1 MKEILTLLLSCITC
15 RGLGLKGSLHVQ
27 DCALL
32 SVQGHHTYY
41 QVTDGQELVTSTW
54 DTRSQLVSC
63 SVDQDDGTVSS
74 FLTQCSRQDDVLY
87 SSYGGFDEARVA
99 CLYFLQS
106 NQPVRRIESNDQHAR
121 VKRGFTYPGTLWC
134 GAGNNADKET
144 DLGEHRE
151 TDSCCRTHDHCE
163 HVIHPL
169 TSNYG
174 HWNLRWHT
182 LSHCQCDNKFKD
194 CLRKVNDTASR
205 VVGQAFFNVI
215 KVQCF
220 ELIYKEQCAKRTWYG
235 WCEKY
240 VNITVAVPKDS
251 GLYDYGGN
259 LIDKPTLTKE
269 EMDSTK
275 PPSVDPSP
283 EPPTLGQ
290 VMKATEDLLKI
301 MMTISPGTSPDQS
314 KVDDTISGKKTDKRK
329 KERKNK
335 KGKGLKGKRKNQSK
349 KENVDSPAKH
359 ILRENTVKDE
369 KAVPE
374 NQPLDILDVESKQDA
389 FNDVLN
395 DEPIKNSDAKT
406 PTSITPTYKKEELKD
421 NITSPPP
428 VSRPSTRKPQ
438 RKNRQERKGRR
449 ERKKKPKTES
459 CGLSNTQCTVL
470 SNP

>member
-1 MKEILTLLLSCITC
+1 MTIF
-15 RGLGLKGSLHVQ
+15 R
-27 DCALL
+27 
-32 SVQGHHTYY
+32 
-41 QVTDGQELVTSTW
+41 
-54 DTRSQLVSC
+54 
-63 SVDQDDGTVSS
+63 
-74 FLTQCSRQDDVLY
+74 
-87 SSYGGFDEARVA
+87 
-99 CLYFLQS
+99 
-106 NQPVRRIESNDQHAR
+106 
-121 VKRGFTYPGTLWC
+121 
-134 GAGNNADKET
+134 
-144 DLGEHRE
+144 
-151 TDSCCRTHDHCE
+151 
-163 HVIHPL
+163 
-169 TSNYG
+169 
-174 HWNLRWHT
+174 
-182 LSHCQCDNKFKD
+182 
-194 CLRKVNDTASR
+194 
-205 VVGQAFFNVI
+205 
-215 KVQCF
+215 
-220 ELIYKEQCAKRTWYG
+220 
-235 WCEKY
+235 CEKY

-290 VMKATEDLLKI
+290 VMKAAEDLLKI